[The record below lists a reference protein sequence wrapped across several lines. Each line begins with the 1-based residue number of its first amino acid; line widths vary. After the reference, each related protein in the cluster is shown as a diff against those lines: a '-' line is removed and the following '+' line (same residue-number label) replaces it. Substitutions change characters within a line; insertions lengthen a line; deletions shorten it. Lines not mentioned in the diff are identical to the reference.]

1 MSKRYDEI
9 ASISRHP
16 EVTTERWTD
25 EKLDSLANAVSQLV
39 ETTQVTHRIAQATS
53 RDVAQ
58 LVATQ
63 QETLARMEATQERI
77 SQATGRDI
85 AQLVATQQ
93 ESSRV
98 LNEAMTRLAATQEG
112 IARLLV
118 SLDDDRPTILR
129 KLNSIEGKVDQLL
142 EED

>member
-1 MSKRYDEI
+1 M
-9 ASISRHP
+9 A
-16 EVTTERWTD
+16 TERWTD
-25 EKLDSLANAVSQLV
+25 EMLDNLTSAVSQLI
-39 ETTQVTHRIAQATS
+39 ETTQVTNQVAQATS

-58 LVATQ
+58 LVTIQRESSQSLNTAIIR
-63 QETLARMEATQERI
+63 LEATQEKS
-77 SQATGRDI
+77 SQATSRDI

-129 KLNSIEGKVDQLL
+129 KLNTIENKVDLLL
-142 EED
+142 EDN